1 MLSEKELHMLN
12 TEGIEVRLRNKLSP
26 ILSLIPLFER
36 YCRVVPSHGELIRVI
51 VKLDISSRESLA
63 VMKEIARYQRNDQL
77 LNKLGEFDALFVLIQ
92 KFRKSTGAVSKM
104 YARKISAER
113 KKYET
118 LIHDI
123 LLSVQKESN

>member
-1 MLSEKELHMLN
+1 
-12 TEGIEVRLRNKLSP
+12 
-26 ILSLIPLFER
+26 
-36 YCRVVPSHGELIRVI
+36 
-51 VKLDISSRESLA
+51 
-63 VMKEIARYQRNDQL
+63 MKEIARYQRNDQL